1 MKELPVD
8 HVAIA
13 VHDLEAAVPM
23 YERLTGGRGSR
34 PEAVPAQHVRVAFVG
49 MIEVIEPTNDESGVA
64 RFLARRGPGLH
75 HIGYR
80 VDDCG
85 AALARLVDQ
94 GFEPIDPRPRT
105 GAGGHRV
112 AFLHPRSTGGTLIE
126 LVEHAD
132 PDPND

>member
-13 VHDLEAAVPM
+13 VHDLEAAVPI
-23 YERLTGGRGSR
+23 YERLTGSRGSR
-34 PEAVPAQHVRVAFVG
+34 PEAVPSQHVRVAFVG
-49 MIEVIEPTNDESGVA
+49 QIELIEPTNDESAVA

-80 VDDCG
+80 VEDCG
-85 AALARLVDQ
+85 AELVRLIAE

-112 AFLHPRSTGGTLIE
+112 AFLDPGTTGGALIE
-126 LVEHAD
+126 LVEHVA
-132 PDPND
+132 PDGTG

>member
-13 VHDLEAAVPM
+13 VHDLDEAVPL
-23 YERLTGGRGSR
+23 YERLTGARSSP
-34 PEAVPAQHVRVAFVG
+34 PEIVPDQHVRVAFVG
-49 MIEVIEPTNDESGVA
+49 MVELIAPTNDESGVA

-80 VDDCG
+80 VGDCG
-85 AALARLVDQ
+85 AALARLVAE

-112 AFLHPRSTGGTLIE
+112 AFLHPNTTGGALIE
-126 LVEHAD
+126 LVERD
-132 PDPND
+132 SPGV